1 MKHHACLAGAPPA
14 PAPPTPN
21 PPAGD
26 SPTRCRR
33 PLKLRRAP
41 THPHPEAEK
50 SEPVARAWCRIP
62 RRRSAQPLG
71 QSPHPAGALPY
82 HVRPAEASSHPAPA
96 PPTPD
101 PPAGDSPTRCRRPLK
116 LWPKAE
122 KSEPVARA
130 WCRIPRRRSA
140 QPLGQSPHPAG
151 ALPCHVRPAEASS
164 KPAPAP
170 SGGQPTYTPLP
181 ARQQ

>member
-1 MKHHACLAGAPPA
+1 MRLKKEGSCINIENEVDAWSRKTGAHASLFRKRPAGRVPPNLPETHPTIETWCPATKEQGLAGSEAPRLPGRRSTRHRPHRRRTLPPA
-14 PAPPTPN
+14 TAQPGAGGPTTQAEPR
-21 PPAGD
+21 
-26 SPTRCRR
+26 TR
-33 PLKLRRAP
+33 
-41 THPHPEAEK
+41 PHPE
-50 SEPVARAWCRIP
+50 
-62 RRRSAQPLG
+62 
-71 QSPHPAGALPY
+71 
-82 HVRPAEASSHPAPA
+82 
-96 PPTPD
+96 
-101 PPAGDSPTRCRRPLK
+101 
-116 LWPKAE
+116 AE

-170 SGGQPTYTPLP
+170 AGGQPTYTPLP